1 MHTSAV
7 LTGSIRALSGVSFL
21 VAPERA
27 QRLWSQ
33 REATDP
39 TARLLLRSM
48 GYRDLLIGAGLVAAG
63 LRHTERVPAWFLASA
78 GADVADL
85 IGGLAVRDELP
96 DRDHITGIGGA
107 AMGVAVGVAGALA
120 ARRATRNA
128 EPAGLR

>member
-1 MHTSAV
+1 MHTPAV
-7 LTGSIRALSGVSFL
+7 LAGSVRALSGVSFL

-27 QRLWSQ
+27 QKLWSQ

-63 LRHTERVPAWFLASA
+63 LRDAERVPAWFLASA

-120 ARRATRNA
+120 ARRRARA
-128 EPAGLR
+128 